1 MATLDRRYYYLLRR
15 TVHATLL
22 GLTLSL
28 ALGGLTAWATAPRW
42 LPEVGRLLDVDVPV
56 ADPDAI
62 VVSAA
67 GQSDEV
73 DRRVARMVAAR
84 PGRVIVLLGSPFTSD
99 VLVPERTSARL
110 RSLASAGVP
119 RSAIVELYEGETLY
133 ESLEALR
140 AVALARGWR
149 SVVSYGTP
157 PGTRRGYLAARAILG
172 PAGIEVGSVTVP
184 STTFDAEVWWHD
196 NRDRGR
202 VVVAWLALI
211 LGRLTGRY

>member
-1 MATLDRRYYYLLRR
+1 MATLDRRYYYLPRR
-15 TVHATLL
+15 VVHAALL
-22 GLTLSL
+22 GLVLL
-28 ALGGLTAWATAPRW
+28 VALGGTTAWATASRW
-42 LPEVGRLLDVDVPV
+42 LPEVARVLDVDLPI

-62 VVSAA
+62 VVNAA
-67 GQSDEV
+67 AQSSEV
-73 DRRVARMVAAR
+73 DRRIASLVAER

-110 RSLASAGVP
+110 RTLASLGVP

-140 AVALARGWR
+140 GAALAHGWR
-149 SVVSYGTP
+149 RVVAYGTS

-202 VVVAWLALI
+202 VVSAWLALI